1 MTLKSL
7 YKDETFEWI
16 DIVELKAEEIPGIS
30 QKYNINKLLLED
42 CIDPNH
48 LPKFENLNDA
58 IEEIATISKF
68 FFHSKVIDYN
78 PISGAAVVEF
88 RGLAIDV
95 IDPRNE
101 NEVV

>member
-1 MTLKSL
+1 MLSTK
-7 YKDETFEWI
+7 EAI
-16 DIVELKAEEIPGIS
+16 
-30 QKYNINKLLLED
+30 KLLNLLANNETTLRYEFQCD
-42 CIDPNH
+42 E
-48 LPKFENLNDA
+48 FGNLNDA